1 VIPLDATE
9 VRARRVRI
17 TVMVAAVAASIG
29 LAWVNTT
36 AAKWCW
42 LLIVVGP
49 WAANRWA
56 IRTRSGTSAAGAP
69 GQ

>member
-1 VIPLDATE
+1 VAAPDAVK
-9 VRARRVRI
+9 VRARRVRA
-17 TVMVAAVAASIG
+17 TVLVTAVAASIG
-29 LAWVNTT
+29 LAWVNPT

-42 LLIVVGP
+42 LLIAVAP

-56 IRTRSGTSAAGAP
+56 ARTGSGTSAAGAP